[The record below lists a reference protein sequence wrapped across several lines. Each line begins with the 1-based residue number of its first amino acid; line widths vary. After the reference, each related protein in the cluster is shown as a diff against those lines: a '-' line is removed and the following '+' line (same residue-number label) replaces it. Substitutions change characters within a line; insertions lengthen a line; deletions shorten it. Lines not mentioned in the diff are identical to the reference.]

1 MAGAQQEIDSSLSE
15 QVAMSQMHL
24 ALGWKTGKL
33 VARTSRGPV
42 NTRRRPAP
50 FPSLPILNTSA
61 HLVPLGNRYLF
72 RLADYVPSVDNT
84 RDPTKNTQCDVDE
97 EISGATALYR
107 DR

>member
-1 MAGAQQEIDSSLSE
+1 MLQ
-15 QVAMSQMHL
+15 L
-24 ALGWKTGKL
+24 ALIKKNIVELSKFPMSRKYPKTPSA
-33 VARTSRGPV
+33 VS
-42 NTRRRPAP
+42 
-50 FPSLPILNTSA
+50 FPLILNTSA
-61 HLVPLGNRYLF
+61 HLVPLGNRDLF